1 MIKEDL
7 NNLER
12 IISEVKSE
20 SGSETIILAT
30 SNKAVLRKIQIFAN
44 RPDIEILELCEHL
57 VDQRNE
63 EKCYILPKTEQIKIK
78 YEVDKYD

>member
-44 RPDIEILELCEHL
+44 RPDIEILELCEYL

-63 EKCYILPKTEQIKIK
+63 ICYILPKTEQSKIK
-78 YEVDKYD
+78 EV